1 MDITHFALIITILL
15 FLILIYVSLIRDIL
29 LKTSQTMEIISA
41 QLADS
46 KEIEERN
53 EIEVSSIRD
62 VLGGQCE
69 TLRGVEQQLKWTQL
83 EINQFQK
90 KYNIKSASE
99 ELKDSLDTL
108 TNKD

>member
-1 MDITHFALIITILL
+1 
-15 FLILIYVSLIRDIL
+15 
-29 LKTSQTMEIISA
+29 MEIISA

-46 KEIEERN
+46 KEIEEQN

-62 VLGGQCE
+62 VLGEQCE